1 MRFLDG
7 LRREVVGWGKTDGI
21 GWIFVLKTTIAALL
35 AMGISMRLEL
45 GQPVTAMVTVYIL
58 MHPQTGMVLT
68 KSLYRICATLAGA
81 FASLILLG
89 LFAQER
95 VLFLA
100 GLALWVGLCAAG
112 AAFHRNFKSYAFTL
126 AGYTAAMISLPLI
139 MQPTG
144 FFDYAVNRVT
154 EVMVG
159 IICAGV
165 VSEIVFPSSL
175 GNSIVKTME
184 TRYNQF
190 LGIARAMLQ
199 ASMTPLEMDRMH
211 LQLAGNVT
219 TFESLRSSVFMET
232 SETRRRDLHLA
243 RLNKDF
249 MEMST
254 TLHSLC
260 QLLSR
265 LKRADAPAAGALSA
279 LNVSLAEALAPKGNP
294 AGGAESARQTARRLA
309 EFRAT
314 LSEREEIIRHQYC
327 DGFGDEA
334 GLDIETA
341 LEIVRRFV
349 REVHDY
355 MRTYASLAENP
366 SQEPPGEVRFAPR
379 TDPAVALLTGARAMA
394 AIFLVAA
401 FWIASAWPYGANAVM
416 MAAIGTALFAPAA
429 DPALAL
435 KMAVVGNVLG
445 FIAAFVC
452 KFFVLTSLNG
462 IWLLVAGIAPF
473 LLLGP
478 YLALNPNMATIGLGY
493 STMFCFTVSPN
504 NRMVYDPVITANFGG
519 ALILGVAVAAL
530 TFDTFIPV
538 TGGWVKRRTSRMLR
552 AQVEIACSSRLSR
565 LGSRFES
572 GTRDLLQRVAAR
584 PNLQDPHDREILDWL
599 FVVLET
605 GRAVIHLRLDAASI
619 PMPQPVSAGVRETVT
634 RVARLFGR
642 PNANNHS
649 AALESVEQTITTIV
663 SESDREGAGK
673 ETVQVLRRMLAS
685 LHLIRLSLLDE
696 ESILTATTAGPPALI
711 EGDQTYAT

>member
-1 MRFLDG
+1 MSFLNG
-7 LRREVVGWGKTDGI
+7 VRREIVAWGKTEGI

-45 GQPVTAMVTVYIL
+45 GQPVTAMVTVFII

-68 KSLYRICATLAGA
+68 KSFYRICATLAGA
-81 FASLILLG
+81 LASLTLLG

-95 VLFLA
+95 VLFLI
-100 GLALWVGLCAAG
+100 GLSLWVGLCAAG

-126 AGYTAAMISLPLI
+126 AGYTAAMISLPLV

-175 GNSIVKTME
+175 GDSIVKTIE
-184 TRYNQF
+184 ARYNHF

-199 ASMTPLEMDRMH
+199 ASMSPLEMGRMH
-211 LQLAGNVT
+211 LQLIGNAV
-219 TFESLRSSVFMET
+219 TFESQRSSLFMET
-232 SETRRRDLHLA
+232 SEIRKRDHGLR
-243 RLNKDF
+243 RLNIDF
-249 MEMST
+249 MAMST
-254 TLHSLC
+254 TLHSLG
-260 QLLSR
+260 QLQKR
-265 LKRADAPAAGALSA
+265 LRNADAPAAQALTS
-279 LNVSLAEALAPKGNP
+279 LNASLAEALAP
-294 AGGAESARQTARRLA
+294 GGMIVSGVKSVRQTAQRLA
-309 EFRAT
+309 GFRAE
-314 LSEREEIIRHQYC
+314 LPEREKIIRHQYC
-327 DGFGDEA
+327 DHADHQA
-334 GLDIETA
+334 QLDIETS
-341 LEIVRRFV
+341 LQLVRRFV
-349 REVHDY
+349 LEMHDY
-355 MRTYASLAENP
+355 ARTYATLVEK
-366 SQEPPGEVRFAPR
+366 PGPESPYEVRFEPC
-379 TDPAVALLTGARAMA
+379 TDPVVALLTGARAM
-394 AIFLVAA
+394 IVILLVAA
-401 FWIASAWPYGANAVM
+401 FWIASAWPYGASAVM
-416 MAAIGTALFAPAA
+416 MAAIVSTLFAPTP

-435 KMAVVGNVLG
+435 KVGIVGALSG
-445 FIAAFVC
+445 FVAALVC
-452 KFFVLTSLNG
+452 KFFVLASLNG
-462 IWLLVAGIAPF
+462 IGLLLIGIAPF
-473 LLLGP
+473 LFVGT
-478 YLALNPNMATIGLGY
+478 YLTLNPKLAMVGLGY
-493 STMFCFTVSPN
+493 SMMFCFAVSPTS
-504 NRMVYDPVITANFGG
+504 RMVYDPVQFVNFGS
-519 ALILGVAVAAL
+519 ALILGVVAATL
-530 TFDTFIPV
+530 VFDTFVPV

-584 PNLQDPHDREILDWL
+584 PNLHDLHDREILDWL